1 VKKGKNKMA
10 YIKIYIHLVWSTKNR
25 EPYLRKKIRYDLF
38 DHIRENAKTK
48 NIHID
53 CINGYTDHVH
63 CLVSLKP
70 DQTIAKIM
78 QLIKGESSFWLNR
91 EYFKKTKFEW
101 QEEYFAVSVGES
113 RIKRVRDY
121 IKNQEEHH
129 KKKTFMDEY
138 NEFIEKYNFLL
149 VN

>member
-1 VKKGKNKMA
+1 MKKGKNKMA